1 MKTIKVHSS
10 QREQVLDITNQ
21 VKDFL
26 TQSGH
31 QSGLVAVYCP
41 HTTAAVSV
49 NENDDPDVKSDLLYH
64 LKKTIPQSSEFKHYE
79 HNADA
84 HIKAVLTGLSQV
96 FIVEEGKLQLG
107 RWQGV
112 YFLEFD
118 GPRDREV
125 WLKFIAG

>member
-10 QREQVLDITNQ
+10 QREQVLDITPQ
-21 VKDFL
+21 VKDFVA
-26 TQSGH
+26 QSGH
-31 QSGLVAVYCP
+31 KSGLVAVYCP

-49 NENDDPDVKSDLLYH
+49 NENDDPDVKGDLLYH